1 LLAAL
6 QGGIKDRKKW
16 FEAKQGEEVKQGRMI
31 RSEGMVEGVG
41 RRKKREKRNQNSL
54 GPSLLPCMY

>member
-1 LLAAL
+1 
-6 QGGIKDRKKW
+6 
-16 FEAKQGEEVKQGRMI
+16 MI